1 MVDLDEQ
8 ARLRE
13 IERADRAK
21 ALLDNP
27 ILKEAFEAIEAE
39 TLHLLEQT
47 HDEIAERKLNLMFRL
62 NRKYQNILKGYIETG
77 KLAAFQLEQKRKFK
91 LFGVN

>member
-1 MVDLDEQ
+1 MADLEEV
-8 ARLRE
+8 ARLKE

-27 ILKEAFEAIEAE
+27 ILKDAFEAIEQE
-39 TLHLLEQT
+39 TLRLLEQT
-47 HDEIAERKLNLMFRL
+47 HDALAEQKLNLMFRL

-77 KLAAFQLEQKRKFK
+77 KLAAFQLEQKRKFT

>member
-1 MVDLDEQ
+1 MADLEEV
-8 ARLRE
+8 ARLKE

-27 ILKEAFEAIEAE
+27 ILKDAFEAIEQE
-39 TLHLLEQT
+39 TLRLLEQT
-47 HDEIAERKLNLMFRL
+47 HDALAEQKLNLMFRL

-77 KLAAFQLEQKRKFK
+77 KLAGFQLEQKRKFK